1 MPLRPSRRFRRAA
14 VRVYN
19 RRFKPS
25 VSFSR
30 AIVYHMALFWRR
42 KKEDRFVTLGL
53 NQPAAAE
60 ESTEPKGDAAEPRLE
75 PPAGSTA
82 AERAREPVAPP
93 PAVEPVATG
102 AQPDPQPAAQT
113 DLTGT
118 RKEEVIESAPP
129 RAAQTET
136 AAPTPARPDL
146 SARPAPPPKPAA
158 PARSAFSSSSIL
170 GLNRSEEEL
179 QAEIESLEQAY
190 SARFARAISA
200 TRESLSE
207 KIDTVFQGR
216 KVIDAALLDELEEAL
231 IAADIGVPVTLHILD
246 KVRRGISRK
255 EISDIE
261 ALKGAIKNELLSILQ
276 ESEKRGVASEEGV
289 PENVTPYVIMVVG
302 VNGVGKTTTI
312 GKLAQRIK
320 AEGNDVLICAADTFR
335 AAASD
340 QLAIWA
346 ERTGVPLIQQKHG
359 TDPAA
364 VLFDALKAAKARRSD
379 VLIVDT
385 AGRLHNKSN
394 LMAELEKMKRVAGRE
409 VEGAPHETLLVLDA
423 VTGQNGLE
431 QARQFLKTANVTGI
445 VLTKLDGTAKG
456 GIAVAIAKELG
467 LPIRYAGIG
476 EKVDDLVVFDSE
488 QYVNGLFA

>member
-1 MPLRPSRRFRRAA
+1 M
-14 VRVYN
+14 
-19 RRFKPS
+19 
-25 VSFSR
+25 
-30 AIVYHMALFWRR
+30 
-42 KKEDRFVTLGL
+42 
-53 NQPAAAE
+53 
-60 ESTEPKGDAAEPRLE
+60 
-75 PPAGSTA
+75 
-82 AERAREPVAPP
+82 
-93 PAVEPVATG
+93 
-102 AQPDPQPAAQT
+102 
-113 DLTGT
+113 
-118 RKEEVIESAPP
+118 SA
-129 RAAQTET
+129 
-136 AAPTPARPDL
+136 
-146 SARPAPPPKPAA
+146 
-158 PARSAFSSSSIL
+158 SSSS
-170 GLNRSEEEL
+170 S
-179 QAEIESLEQAY
+179 SS
-190 SARFARAISA
+190 SASMTLRPW
-200 TRESLSE
+200 
-207 KIDTVFQGR
+207 KTV
-216 KVIDAALLDELEEAL
+216 
-231 IAADIGVPVTLHILD
+231 
-246 KVRRGISRK
+246 
-255 EISDIE
+255 
-261 ALKGAIKNELLSILQ
+261 SIFS
-276 ESEKRGVASEEGV
+276 ESEGVASETGV
-289 PENVTPYVIMVVG
+289 PEDVTPYVMMIVG

-409 VEGAPHETLLVLDA
+409 VEGAPHETLLVVDA

-431 QARQFLKTANVTGI
+431 QARQFLKVAGVTGI

-476 EKVDDLVVFDSE
+476 EKVDDLVVFDAE

>member
-1 MPLRPSRRFRRAA
+1 MG
-14 VRVYN
+14 
-19 RRFKPS
+19 
-25 VSFSR
+25 
-30 AIVYHMALFWRR
+30 LFWRR

-53 NQPAAAE
+53 SEAAAE
-60 ESTEPKGDAAEPRLE
+60 KALEDKEWATRAPLE
-75 PPAGSTA
+75 PPAGAAATA
-82 AERAREPVAPP
+82 PREAAAVP
-93 PAVEPVATG
+93 PAVEPVPTG
-102 AQPDPQPAAQT
+102 APPTPQPAT
-113 DLTGT
+113 ETGLTEA
-118 RKEEVIESAPP
+118 RKEEVIEARRPEAAPAQPPP
-129 RAAQTET
+129 REAGREQGPA
-136 AAPTPARPDL
+136 TPAGPRAPG
-146 SARPAPPPKPAA
+146 APRPAAA
-158 PARSAFSSSSIL
+158 PARSSFSSSIL
-170 GLNRSEEEL
+170 GLDRSMEEL
-179 QAEIESLEQAY
+179 QAEVEALEQSYA
-190 SARFARAISA
+190 ARFSRAIEA

-207 KIDTVFQGR
+207 RIDTVFQNR
-216 KVIDAALLDELEEAL
+216 KQIDAELLDELEEAL
-231 IAADIGVPVTLHILD
+231 IAADIGVPVTLEILD
-246 KVRRGISRK
+246 RVRRAVSRK
-255 EISDIE
+255 EIGDIAALKA
-261 ALKGAIKNELLSILQ
+261 ALKGELLTILR
-276 ESEKRGVASEEGV
+276 ESEKKGVASEQSV
-289 PENVTPYVIMVVG
+289 PESVAPYVIMVVG

-346 ERTGVPLIQQKHG
+346 ERTGVPLVQQKQG

-385 AGRLHNKSN
+385 AGRLHNKAN

-431 QARQFLKTANVTGI
+431 QARQFLKTAGVTGI

-456 GIAVAIAKELG
+456 GIAVAISKELG

-476 EKVDDLVVFDSE
+476 EKVDDLVVFDPE
-488 QYVNGLFA
+488 QYVDGLFA